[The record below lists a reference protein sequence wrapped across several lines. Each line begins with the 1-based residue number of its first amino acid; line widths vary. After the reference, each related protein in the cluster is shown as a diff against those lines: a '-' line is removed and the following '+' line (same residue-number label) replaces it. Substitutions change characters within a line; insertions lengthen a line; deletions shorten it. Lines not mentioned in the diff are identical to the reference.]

1 MTGTSLSCPR
11 GGRETVTHLPPAR
24 PWSSFL
30 FLVMLKKNIYF
41 FIGFVTYEP
50 CQAIPEVSQGHLCP
64 QQSPVVFRWVSRLS
78 VTQFPHLRVSRRM
91 GSTPHLSFRPKS
103 GHNKPQERIP
113 VKGDT
118 LVHCRRTPGTTRHP
132 FPAQYLLSHSQK
144 AAFFN
149 NNQILSCHKSSH
161 PIPSPRRAEM

>member
-1 MTGTSLSCPR
+1 MGKINDPAFFFFHHIPKSCLYPSGRARSQPHAKPQAAGKGGCHGGRGVTGTSLSCPR

-30 FLVMLKKNIYF
+30 FLVMLKENSYF

-50 CQAIPEVSQGHLCP
+50 CRAIPEVSQGHLCP

-78 VTQFPHLRVSRRM
+78 VTQFPHLRASRRM

-103 GHNKPQERIP
+103 GGKDITNPKNA
-113 VKGDT
+113 
-118 LVHCRRTPGTTRHP
+118 
-132 FPAQYLLSHSQK
+132 FP
-144 AAFFN
+144 
-149 NNQILSCHKSSH
+149 
-161 PIPSPRRAEM
+161 